1 MWTDNDWS
9 ALQQHVTRCSA
20 KTIQE
25 IIASEAGRA
34 QAFSKTIGPLYFN
47 FSRQHFDSETIQDL
61 LSRLEK
67 SGLEQQTRALFAGE
81 KINGSENRA
90 VLHTA
95 LRSNLSDSPEAQQAH
110 QQAMVALDTISVFI
124 ERFKQDG
131 ITDIIS
137 VGIGGSDL
145 GPRLVLNALTDF
157 ASKDFRIHFLSSA
170 DGLYLERF
178 MAELKPKN
186 TVILLVSKSFNTQE
200 TLINGA
206 VLKDWL
212 NDSSKL
218 YAITA
223 NHAKAEAFAVP
234 SSNVLP
240 IWDWVGGRFSVWS
253 AVALPSILAIGM
265 PNFREFLRGAAD
277 MDGHFFSTPIKD
289 NIVAWHA
296 LTSVWNRN
304 GLGYACQAIIPYDER
319 LEMLPDHLQQVIM
332 ESLGKSVQE
341 SGNDCVQAT
350 SPVLMGASGN
360 PSQHSF
366 FQYLQQGIGIVPI
379 DFIGVLKSSH
389 CHTQN
394 HQFILANLLAQAE
407 SLANGQGSED
417 AQKRYPGN
425 RPSTVIL
432 IDELTPYALGML
444 LALYEHSVFVQSK
457 IWGINAFDQWGVE
470 LGKQIAN
477 TLMPYVEQSKTDS
490 QNLDVVTQELLLQM
504 LAN

>member
-1 MWTDNDWS
+1 
-9 ALQQHVTRCSA
+9 LCQHATRCST

-25 IIASEAGRA
+25 IIASETGRA
-34 QAFSKTIGPLYFN
+34 QGFSKKIGPLYFN
-47 FSRQHFDSETIQDL
+47 FSRQHFDCQTIEDL
-61 LSRLEK
+61 LNRLEQ
-67 SGLEQQTRALFAGE
+67 SGIEQQTRAMFAGE
-81 KINGSENRA
+81 KINCSENRA

-95 LRSNLSDSPEAQQAH
+95 LRSNLSDSPEAQHAH
-110 QQAMVALDTISVFI
+110 QQAMAVLESLTVHIARL
-124 ERFKQDG
+124 KQEG
-131 ITDIIS
+131 ITDVIS

-145 GPRLVLNALTDF
+145 GPRLVLNALADF

-178 MAELKPKN
+178 TAALNPKN
-186 TVILLVSKSFNTQE
+186 SAVLLVSKSFNTQE

-223 NHAKAEAFAVP
+223 SHQKAEAFGVSAN
-234 SSNVLP
+234 NVLS

-253 AVALPSILAIGM
+253 SVAFATILSIGM
-265 PNFREFLRGAAD
+265 DNFRDFLRGAAD
-277 MDGHFFSTPIKD
+277 MDAHFLNTPIKD
-289 NIVAWHA
+289 NIVAWQA
-296 LTSVWNRN
+296 LTAVWNRN
-304 GLGYACQAIIPYDER
+304 ALGYASQAIIPYDER

-332 ESLGKSVQE
+332 ESLGKSVQTD
-341 SGNDCVQAT
+341 GKDCLYAT

-366 FQYLQQGIGIVPI
+366 FQYLQQGIGTVPI
-379 DFIGVLKSSH
+379 DFIGVVKSSH
-389 CHTQN
+389 CHVQN

-407 SLANGQGSED
+407 SLANGQSSDD

-477 TLMPYVEQSKTDS
+477 TLMPYVEQSKTDT
-490 QNLDVVTQELLLQM
+490 QNLDVVTQELLQQM

>member
-1 MWTDNDWS
+1 MWTDTDWS
-9 ALQQHVTRCSA
+9 AMQQHAARCRA

-34 QAFSKTIGPLYFN
+34 QDFSKKIGSLYFN
-47 FSRQHFDSETIQDL
+47 FSRQQYDHQAMVDL
-61 LSRLEK
+61 LSRLER
-67 SGLEQQTRALFAGE
+67 SGIAQQTQALFAGE

-95 LRSNLSDSPEAQQAH
+95 LRSNLSNSPEAQHAH
-110 QQAMVALDTISVFI
+110 QQAMAVLESLSVLI
-124 ERFKQDG
+124 ARFKQEG

-145 GPRLVLNALTDF
+145 GPRLVLNALSDF
-157 ASKDFRIHFLSSA
+157 SSDTFRIHFLSSA

-178 MAELKPKN
+178 MAMLNPKN
-186 TVILLVSKSFNTQE
+186 TAVVLVSKSFNTQE

-206 VLKDWL
+206 ALKSWL

-223 NHAKAEAFAVP
+223 NQAKAIAFDVP
-234 SSNVLP
+234 SNNVLP

-253 AVALPSILAIGM
+253 AVALPVMLGIGM
-265 PNFREFLRGAAD
+265 ANFREFLRGAAD
-277 MDGHFFSTPIKD
+277 MDAHFLNTPIKD
-289 NIVAWHA
+289 NIVAWQA

-304 GLGYACQAIIPYDER
+304 ALGYASQAIIPYDER

-332 ESLGKSVQE
+332 ESLGKSVQAD
-341 SGNDCVQAT
+341 GQDCVQAT

-379 DFIGVLKSSH
+379 DFIGVVKSSH
-389 CHTQN
+389 CQVQN

-432 IDELTPYALGML
+432 MDELSPYALGLL

-490 QNLDVVTQELLLQM
+490 QNLDTVTQELLQQM